1 MVPRATR
8 TPPMPMMTS
17 DGIGGNTFSIA
28 IKRKMPKYPPHAIAS
43 TMNSYMLR
51 SNECRL
57 CRCRCP
63 LGRDLSLDCVPD
75 KPRGVRAVELVDGH
89 CPVRHGHVNLR
100 QPLPADRHDAAE
112 RQAAA
117 LELGHH
123 GGADLFL
130 ARREVRRFGIS
141 PSCLIGPELARAGRA
156 VDRAGDLAVDQHD

>member
-1 MVPRATR
+1 PRVAPAVPIRIKGQKSMVRRATR

-51 SNECRL
+51 SNECRV
-57 CRCRCP
+57 CRCRCR

-75 KPRGVRAVELVDGH
+75 KPRGVGAVELVDGH
-89 CPVRHGHVNLR
+89 DPGRRGHVDLR
-100 QPLPADRHDAAE
+100 QPFPADHIDADE
-112 RQAAA
+112 HQAAA
-117 LELGHH
+117 LELGPH

-130 ARREVRRFGIS
+130 ARR
-141 PSCLIGPELARAGRA
+141 
-156 VDRAGDLAVDQHD
+156 